1 MFEVRLSYLERTY
14 LKINF
19 TIHSLLSSLYGEL
32 SWFVPLKFQT
42 IIKHINMG
50 GSQIYFC
57 ALRFN
62 T

>member
-1 MFEVRLSYLERTY
+1 MFEARLSYLERTY

-42 IIKHINMG
+42 IIKYMVEVKYTSVH
-50 GSQIYFC
+50 
-57 ALRFN
+57 
-62 T
+62 